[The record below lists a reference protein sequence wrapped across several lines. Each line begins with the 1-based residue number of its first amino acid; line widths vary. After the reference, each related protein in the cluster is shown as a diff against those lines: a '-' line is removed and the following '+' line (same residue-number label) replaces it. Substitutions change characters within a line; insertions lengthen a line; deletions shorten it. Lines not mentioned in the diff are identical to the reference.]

1 MCYIFYFR
9 TVQMVQDRGFCRH
22 RQQQWR
28 SPWFQNVSYSLCRY
42 VVNTQWV
49 HDLNWIKVIVQW
61 PGQHELVIYFRFRS
75 FLHRDFQL
83 FDFIKALKGYN
94 CPWHCFEKKTF
105 QTYHTVISELTIPTM
120 WNCLKPKEIKITW
133 ESCIIL
139 ILGFKIIFRFKYIE
153 RILNE

>member
-1 MCYIFYFR
+1 MFNKQSICVIFSILEPYKWYKIE
-9 TVQMVQDRGFCRH
+9 VFCRH

-28 SPWFQNVSYSLCRY
+28 SPWFQNVSYSFCRY

-94 CPWHCFEKKTF
+94 CPWHCFEKKLF
-105 QTYHTVISELTIPTM
+105 KLIIQLFLNLQYLP
-120 WNCLKPKEIKITW
+120 CEIV
-133 ESCIIL
+133 
-139 ILGFKIIFRFKYIE
+139 
-153 RILNE
+153 